1 MGAFDG
7 GEAYMSAIK
16 ILLAEDHCIVREGT
30 RRLLERLQD
39 VEVIGEAADGGEAVR
54 LVDAL
59 DPNLVLMDV
68 CLPGLNGIEA
78 TRLIKTHHPDTRVLI
93 LSAYADDHYVFPL
106 LEAGADGYLLKTAT
120 SAELEKALRAVCAG
134 EMALDPHLVGR
145 VVARLNRRSTAHA
158 EARQEGLT
166 EREIQVLQLAAH
178 GKANKQIGEA
188 LSLSPYT
195 VQAHLRNIF
204 AKLNVTD
211 RTEAVAFAVAQ
222 GWISLR

>member
-1 MGAFDG
+1 
-7 GEAYMSAIK
+7 
-16 ILLAEDHCIVREGT
+16 
-30 RRLLERLQD
+30 
-39 VEVIGEAADGGEAVR
+39 
-54 LVDAL
+54 
-59 DPNLVLMDV
+59 
-68 CLPGLNGIEA
+68 
-78 TRLIKTHHPDTRVLI
+78 
-93 LSAYADDHYVFPL
+93 
-106 LEAGADGYLLKTAT
+106 
-120 SAELEKALRAVCAG
+120 
-134 EMALDPHLVGR
+134 
-145 VVARLNRRSTAHA
+145 VARLNRRSTAHA

>member
-1 MGAFDG
+1 
-7 GEAYMSAIK
+7 MSAIRV
-16 ILLAEDHCIVREGT
+16 LLAEDHCIVREGT
-30 RRLLERLQD
+30 RRLLERLPD
-39 VEVIGEAADGGEAVR
+39 VEVVGEAADGRESAR
-54 LVDAL
+54 LANAL
-59 DPNLVLMDV
+59 EPDLVLMDV

-78 TRLIKTHHPDTRVLI
+78 TRLIKAHRPATRVLI

-120 SAELEKALRAVCAG
+120 SNELERAIRAACAG
-134 EMALDPHLVGR
+134 EMALDPHLVGK
-145 VVARLNRRSTAHA
+145 VVARLNQHRTGHA
-158 EARQEGLT
+158 EAKKEGLT

-211 RTEAVAFAVAQ
+211 RTEAVAMAVAQ
-222 GWISLR
+222 GWISLDYST